1 MHQPRPSPSVNHA
14 PIAHV
19 KRIIAVASGKGGVGK
34 STVTVNL
41 AHALTAMGH
50 RVGILDADIYGP
62 SIPLMLG
69 LDTYLKPEVIDNM
82 MIPPV
87 AHGIRAM
94 SMALVIGDE
103 AAVLRAPMITKTLVQ
118 FLRLVKW
125 GDDATPL
132 DVLLIDLPPGT
143 GDVTISLAQN
153 AKIDGMLLVTTPQ
166 KAAVIDAD
174 KCAIAFGK
182 LGIPLIGVA
191 ENMSYYDIE
200 TIGKKPVFGSGGGQ
214 KLAEKYNVSVLGQ
227 LPLDPAIGLCADA
240 GKNFITEQGDSEAA
254 RVYRAIAHA
263 LVG

>member
-1 MHQPRPSPSVNHA
+1 
-14 PIAHV
+14 
-19 KRIIAVASGKGGVGK
+19 
-34 STVTVNL
+34 
-41 AHALTAMGH
+41 
-50 RVGILDADIYGP
+50 
-62 SIPLMLG
+62 
-69 LDTYLKPEVIDNM
+69 
-82 MIPPV
+82 
-87 AHGIRAM
+87 
-94 SMALVIGDE
+94 
-103 AAVLRAPMITKTLVQ
+103 VQ

-125 GDDATPL
+125 GDESAPL

-182 LGIPLIGVA
+182 LGIPLVGVV

-200 TIGKKPVFGSGGGQ
+200 TIGKKPVFGSGGGHE
-214 KLAEKYNVSVLGQ
+214 LAEKYNVSVLGQ

-240 GKNFITEQGDSEAA
+240 GKNFIAEQGDSKAA
-254 RVYRAIAHA
+254 RVYREIAKT